1 MQVSPSYLIGDG
13 GFLLGPIRRS
23 LPYAHDLD
31 MIVCQQELGPR
42 RSEITYDRRKN
53 FDNER
58 CHDPHINRNQINV
71 RNVSWIRKTGDFIP
85 DAPRADGWCSDADNE
100 IDFRFPVAGAPSRG
114 GGIEQCSIPQPRD
127 EMHSYS
133 PSTQALLR
141 MLLLL
146 LLPRHAMS
154 QRDANTLE
162 GVTANYRRAIRRV
175 LPLILA
181 CRLGGKET
189 CRAVL
194 FRLRS

>member
-1 MQVSPSYLIGDG
+1 MITKDVTTPILTVIKSMFEK
-13 GFLLGPIRRS
+13 FLGYEEREISS
-23 LPYAHDLD
+23 LTP
-31 MIVCQQELGPR
+31 P
-42 RSEITYDRRKN
+42 
-53 FDNER
+53 
-58 CHDPHINRNQINV
+58 P
-71 RNVSWIRKTGDFIP
+71 
-85 DAPRADGWCSDADNE
+85 PRADGWCSDADNE

-146 LLPRHAMS
+146 LLPSHAMS
-154 QRDANTLE
+154 NRDANPLE

-175 LPLILA
+175 FPLIFA